1 MVGEAVVEHRPQI
14 NALPRSAGKNAPLRQ
29 KGNFELSPHRVWEVL
44 RLTQNN
50 ALCRGRSREG
60 GSPSAS
66 VGAAVTQSLRHYCRN
81 PRCRSKLS
89 ARVSNPREAFCARG
103 CHSSFYRKRCVACE
117 QPMERKRESQQLCGR
132 RKCEGQFKTL
142 KAHMMLG
149 RHHPSTPTENA
160 GPVNDPGAA
169 VDASG
174 NPIKPGTFSPLKID
188 RAWRQVAGQS
198 KATGSFALRLPMPTR
213 WSGLTGR
220 RTVSTGA
227 RRALPP

>member
-1 MVGEAVVEHRPQI
+1 MHTP
-14 NALPRSAGKNAPLRQ
+14 NRSAASGKADAAGAHRARRDHGPVAGAAPA
-29 KGNFELSPHRVWEVL
+29 KI
-44 RLTQNN
+44 
-50 ALCRGRSREG
+50 
-60 GSPSAS
+60 
-66 VGAAVTQSLRHYCRN
+66 GAAVTQALRHYCRN

-89 ARVSNPREAFCARG
+89 TRVSNPREAFCARG

-160 GPVNDPGAA
+160 GPVNDPDAA

-174 NPIKPGTFSPLKID
+174 NPIKTGTFSASRPIEHG
-188 RAWRQVAGQS
+188 AMWPGQS
-198 KATGSFALRLPMPTR
+198 KVTGSFALRPPTPTR

-220 RTVSTGA
+220 RTASTGA
-227 RRALPP
+227 LRAAPP